1 MRSNFQSRS
10 KTVHAPTD
18 LVTDTALL
26 LQQAG
31 VHQINRAQLDK
42 IIHEEIDCQDLV
54 DRAQRMFS
62 ERRFQGLITLD
73 GLLGAAQAGAA

>member
-1 MRSNFQSRS
+1 MKLRPRRLTAS
-10 KTVHAPTD
+10 AD
-18 LVTDTALL
+18 LVTDTAFL
-26 LQQAG
+26 LQQVG
-31 VHQINRAQLDK
+31 VTNIRYAQLDK
-42 IIHEEIDCQDLV
+42 IIHEKIGCQELV